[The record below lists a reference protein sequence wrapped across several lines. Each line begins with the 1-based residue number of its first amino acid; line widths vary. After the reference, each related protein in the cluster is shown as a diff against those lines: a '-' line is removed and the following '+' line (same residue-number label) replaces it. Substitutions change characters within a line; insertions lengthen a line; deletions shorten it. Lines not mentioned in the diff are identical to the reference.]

1 MIVIR
6 NKKESLH
13 FLIFFFNFRRRE
25 WLVIIGRE
33 DLLYKEELNVK
44 SYLVCASHFEES
56 QMNIK
61 TLKLLREDAL
71 PSRQLPNQS
80 QESASMCDVVIK
92 SEPGSPE
99 RVIELPA
106 LVSKATQTSKGSV
119 AEFKDCPAKRKL
131 RKDLQVSETKRR
143 RLEQKIERIEKEAE
157 AKSALATPD
166 PDDDISRRFQK
177 LIEWQNK
184 IKSKFK
190 GNRFDSEYKTFA
202 LNLHYSSPHAYRCLQ
217 SALKLPS
224 ESTIRR
230 LKLQIPP
237 KLDEQVMH
245 GLSLK
250 LKSLPAE
257 AKYCTLCVDEM
268 VLKRNLF
275 YEPKTD
281 DMIGLQSVNGTVSA
295 ELASISFAIELQG
308 MYVDWQQPVAY
319 SFLASAEQYVE
330 LDAWLDDVIRKLIGV
345 GVEVKAVVS
354 GQGSN
359 YDKYCKAIKNVSV
372 STPYFFVDERKI
384 YYILDVPHLMKCLRN
399 DLLSSNFH
407 LDRNVISWYYIEQL
421 YENQKEKKVMI
432 IPKITKS
439 HVEPNNNDRKKVQ
452 YAVQIF
458 SKSVYAALETYI
470 DFGKITDN
478 ARETANFIITMDK
491 LFDVL
496 NSSEVKSAK
505 TQTPFKMSDEQ
516 KNILKEGLDMFA
528 CMQSTNRNTG
538 RENACQSDTFL
549 SFQITIHSVLRLF
562 EDMKTE
568 GFQNI
573 FTRRLTRQSLDQ
585 LFDAIRHQQP
595 GGHSPEPLPIQFMR
609 AFSEMY
615 LVNMMKSSAEGE
627 REPDIYEI
635 LLKTDEIISNKMIT
649 PIVEP
654 KPSLVSLG
662 SESEPQMDFPEAHT
676 LKYVTSYLLFKCSDK
691 HSCKEMTAALKLL
704 PNLNQTDLFAHF
716 EAYNK
721 KAPYYK
727 KLKLPSQVLYEYVEK
742 LDEVFTDHFAKS
754 IEDRPG
760 SKIFSLLKVIPL
772 PKSSCQCSCFPFDY
786 LIKVFVRLRIFMT
799 LKLNNRN
806 FKAGKKTI
814 KQSLIVK
821 PLCSAFQNAI

>member
-1 MIVIR
+1 M
-6 NKKESLH
+6 
-13 FLIFFFNFRRRE
+13 
-25 WLVIIGRE
+25 
-33 DLLYKEELNVK
+33 NVK
-44 SYLVCASHFEES
+44 SYLVCASHFDES

-61 TLKLLREDAL
+61 SLKLLREDSV
-71 PSRQLPNQS
+71 PTRMLPNQAE
-80 QESASMCDVVIK
+80 ESATLCDVIIK
-92 SEPGSPE
+92 SEPECPDE
-99 RVIELPA
+99 RVYELPT
-106 LVSKATQTSKGSV
+106 LVTKSTQTSKGSV
-119 AEFKDCPAKRKL
+119 ADFKDCPMKRKL
-131 RKDLQVSETKRR
+131 QKELQVSETKRKK
-143 RLEQKIERIEKEAE
+143 LEQKIEKMEKEAE
-157 AKSALATPD
+157 LKVALATPD

-184 IKSKFK
+184 IKNKFK

-237 KLDEQVMH
+237 KLDEQVLH

-257 AKYCTLCVDEM
+257 AKYCTICVDEM
-268 VLKRNLF
+268 ILKRNLF

-281 DMIGLQSVNGTVSA
+281 DMVGLQSVNGVVSP
-295 ELASISFAIELQG
+295 ELASIAFAIELQG

-319 SFLASAEQYVE
+319 SLLASAEQYVE
-330 LDAWLDDVIRKLIGV
+330 LDSWLEEVIRKLIGV

-359 YDKYCKAIKNVSV
+359 YDKYAKAIKNVTVQS
-372 STPYFFVDERKI
+372 PYFFVDERKI

-399 DLLSSNFH
+399 DLISSNFH

-421 YENQKEKKVMI
+421 YESQKEKNVML
-432 IPKITKS
+432 IPKITKA
-439 HVEPNNNDRKKVQ
+439 HVEPNNNERKKVQ

-478 ARETANFIITMDK
+478 ARATAKFLLTMDK

-496 NSSEVKSAK
+496 NLHEIKSAK
-505 TQTPFKMSDEQ
+505 NQTPFKMNDEQ
-516 KNILKEGLDMFA
+516 RNLLKEGQNMFA
-528 CMQSTNRNTG
+528 CMQSTNRTTG
-538 RENACQSDTFL
+538 RDNSIQSDTFL
-549 SFQITIHSVLRLF
+549 SFQITIQSIVRLF
-562 EDMKTE
+562 EDMKLE
-568 GFQNI
+568 GFQSI
-573 FTRRLTRQSLDQ
+573 FTRRLSRQSLDQ

-635 LLKTDEIISNKMIT
+635 LLKTDEIINNKMIT
-649 PIVEP
+649 PLSEP

-662 SESEPQMDFPEAHT
+662 SESEPQMDLPEAHT
-676 LKYVTSYLLFKCSDK
+676 LKYVTSYLLYKCSDK

-704 PNLNQTDLFAHF
+704 PTLDQTDLFTHF

-721 KAPYYK
+721 KAPYYR

-742 LDEVFTDHFAKS
+742 LDVVFTDHFARS
-754 IEDRPG
+754 IEERPG

-786 LIKVFVRLRIFMT
+786 LLKVFVRLRIFMT

-821 PLCSAFQNAI
+821 PLSSPF

>member
-1 MIVIR
+1 M
-6 NKKESLH
+6 
-13 FLIFFFNFRRRE
+13 
-25 WLVIIGRE
+25 
-33 DLLYKEELNVK
+33 NVN
-44 SYLVCASHFEES
+44 SFPVCASHFEDS
-56 QMNIK
+56 QM
-61 TLKLLREDAL
+61 TVRSTKLLRDEAMPTRLL
-71 PSRQLPNQS
+71 PARPP
-80 QESASMCDVVIK
+80 ERASMCDVLIK
-92 SEPGSPE
+92 AEPEPPSPE
-99 RVIELPA
+99 RVFTPPE
-106 LVSKATQTSKGSV
+106 LVSQATQTLKS
-119 AEFKDCPAKRKL
+119 DCPLKRKL
-131 RKDLQVSETKRR
+131 KKELQASETKRK
-143 RLEQKIERIEKEAE
+143 RLENRIEKLEKEAE
-157 AKSALATPD
+157 QKMSLANPD

-190 GNRFDSEYKTFA
+190 GNRFDAEYKTFA

-237 KLDEQVMH
+237 RLDAQVLH
-245 GLSLK
+245 GLKLK
-250 LKSLPAE
+250 LKSLPPE

-275 YEPKTD
+275 YEPKSD
-281 DMIGLQSVNGTVSA
+281 DMIGLQSVNGVVSP
-295 ELASISFAIELQG
+295 ELASIAFAIELQG
-308 MYVDWQQPVAY
+308 MYVEWQQPVAY

-330 LDAWLDDVIRKLIGV
+330 LDTWLDDVIRKLIAL
-345 GVEVKAVVS
+345 GVEVKALVS

-359 YDKYCKAIKNVSV
+359 YDKYAKAIKNVTVAS
-372 STPYFFVDERKI
+372 PYFFVDERKI
-384 YYILDVPHLMKCLRN
+384 YYILDVPHLMKCLRD
-399 DLLSSNFH
+399 DLISSNFH

-421 YENQKEKKVMI
+421 YEYQKEKNVML

-439 HVEPNNNDRKKVQ
+439 HVEPNNNERKKVQ
-452 YAVQIF
+452 LAVQAF

-470 DFGKITDN
+470 DFGKITEN
-478 ARETANFIITMDK
+478 ARATAQFLLTMDK
-491 LFDVL
+491 LFDTL
-496 NSSEVKSAK
+496 NSAEVRSAK
-505 TQTPFKMSDEQ
+505 TQAPFKMTDDQ
-516 KNILKEGLDMFA
+516 KETLKEGQNMFA

-538 RENACQSDTFL
+538 RDNSAQSDTFL
-549 SFQITIHSVLRLF
+549 SFQITIQSVLRLF

-568 GFQNI
+568 GFQSI
-573 FTRRLTRQSLDQ
+573 FTRRLSRQSLDQ

-615 LVNMMKSSAEGE
+615 LVNMMKSAAEGE

-635 LLKTDEIISNKMIT
+635 LLKTDEIIGNKMIT
-649 PIVEP
+649 PLAEP
-654 KPSLVSLG
+654 PPSLVALG
-662 SESEPQMDFPEAHT
+662 SESEPQLDLPEAHT
-676 LKYVTSYLLFKCSDK
+676 LKYVTSYLLYKCAEK
-691 HSCKEMTAALKLL
+691 HSCKEMSAALKLL
-704 PNLNQTDLFAHF
+704 PTLDQTDLFPHF

-721 KAPYYK
+721 KAPYYR
-727 KLKLPSQVLYEYVEK
+727 KLKLPSQVLYGYVEK
-742 LDEVFTDHFAKS
+742 LDEVFTDHFARS

-760 SKIFSLLKVIPL
+760 SKIFTLLKVIPL

-786 LIKVFVRLRIFMT
+786 LLKVFVRLRIFMT

-821 PLCSAFQNAI
+821 PISSPF